1 MDKIKKIVIDTNL
14 LIRYLVNDDI
24 RKAQIVDTLLKKA
37 GKGDIHILMP
47 SIVAAELVWV
57 LESFY
62 HMEPAEIADLVDA
75 ILNTPGLTVSD
86 DSMVRS
92 ALKRYRTKGVDLVD
106 AWIAA
111 FSQEKGAHEIH
122 TFDKKHFKGIDGIAV
137 VQL

>member
-1 MDKIKKIVIDTNL
+1 VDRTKRIVIDTNL
-14 LIRYLVNDDI
+14 LIRYLVNDDS

-37 GKGDIHILMP
+37 GKGDIRILMP
-47 SIVAAELVWV
+47 SIVVAELVWV

-62 HMEPAEIADLVDA
+62 KMETAEIADLVDS
-75 ILNTPGLTVSD
+75 ILNTPGLAVSD
-86 DSMVRS
+86 DSIVRS

-111 FSQEKGAHEIH
+111 YAQDKGANEIH
-122 TFDKKHFKGIDGIAV
+122 TFDKKHFKGIDGVTV

>member
-1 MDKIKKIVIDTNL
+1 MDKTKRIVIDTNL
-14 LIRYLVNDDI
+14 LIRYLVNDDS

-37 GKGDIHILMP
+37 GKGDVQVLLP
-47 SIVAAELVWV
+47 SIVIAELVWV

-62 HMEPAEIADLVDA
+62 RMETAEIAELVDS

-86 DSMVRS
+86 DSIVRS

-111 FSQEKGAHEIH
+111 FAQEKGASEIH
-122 TFDKKHFKGIDGIAV
+122 TFDKKHFKGIDDVVV

>member
-1 MDKIKKIVIDTNL
+1 MDKTKRIVIDTNL
-14 LIRYLVNDDI
+14 LIRYLVNDDA

-37 GKGDIHILMP
+37 GKGDVHILMP
-47 SIVAAELVWV
+47 SIVVAELIWV

-62 HMEPAEIADLVDA
+62 RMEAAEIADLVDS

-86 DSMVRS
+86 DTIVRS

-111 FSQEKGAHEIH
+111 FAQEKGASEIH
-122 TFDKKHFKGIDGIAV
+122 TFDKKHFRGIDGVAV
-137 VQL
+137 VRL

>member
-1 MDKIKKIVIDTNL
+1 MDKTKQIVIDTNL
-14 LIRYLVNDDI
+14 LIRYLVNDDS
-24 RKAQIVDTLLKKA
+24 RKAQLVDTLLKKA
-37 GKGDIHILMP
+37 GKGEVNILMP
-47 SIVAAELVWV
+47 SIIVAELVWV

-62 HMEPAEIADLVDA
+62 RMETGDIAELVDS

-86 DSMVRS
+86 DSIVRS

-111 FSQEKGAHEIH
+111 FAQEKGASEIH
-122 TFDKKHFKGIDGIAV
+122 TFDKKHFKGIEGVEV

>member
-1 MDKIKKIVIDTNL
+1 MDKTKRIVIDTNL
-14 LIRYLVNDDI
+14 LIRYLVNDDS

-37 GKGDIHILMP
+37 GKGDVQVLLP
-47 SIVAAELVWV
+47 SIVIAELVWV

-62 HMEPAEIADLVDA
+62 RMETAEIAELVDS

-86 DSMVRS
+86 DSIVRS

-111 FSQEKGAHEIH
+111 FAQGKGASEIH
-122 TFDKKHFKGIDGIAV
+122 TFDKKHFKGIDDVVV

>member
-1 MDKIKKIVIDTNL
+1 VDKAKRIIIDTNL
-14 LIRYLVNDDI
+14 LIRYLVNDDSS
-24 RKAQIVDTLLKKA
+24 KAKIVDTLLKKA
-37 GKGDIHILMP
+37 GKGDVHILMP
-47 SIVAAELVWV
+47 SIVVAELVWV

-62 HMEPAEIADLVDA
+62 RMETGDIADLVDS

-86 DSMVRS
+86 DPIVRS

-111 FSQEKGAHEIH
+111 FAQEKGASEIH
-122 TFDKKHFKGIDGIAV
+122 TFDKKHFKGIDGVAV